1 MELLQLKYF
10 CDAAE
15 TQNFSKTAKEF
26 GVPPSN
32 ISQCIKRLETELGTK
47 LFGRCSNSI
56 VLNEKGQYFY
66 TEIADALN
74 IIERAKKEIG
84 AEAGRDEI
92 KICIMAARRIV
103 MLAVEQFMKSFPQ
116 VSIVISHKYSKNE
129 EYDLVINDDL
139 FEAEGLERKVII
151 SEEIALA
158 LQNVHRLNKREHI
171 TVDELKTENFIS
183 MNSEN
188 SLCRVT
194 KKFCDEQG
202 FAPNNV
208 IQIDDPF
215 YMRKCVEL
223 GLGVAFVPTLSWKG
237 MFDSSV
243 TLKKIIGFSRNICAY
258 RRNKYVSRVAETF
271 LDVLIDTFE
280 KEQNVK

>member
-1 MELLQLKYF
+1 MEILQLKYF

-15 TQNFSKTAKEF
+15 TQNFSKTAKKF

-47 LFGRCSNSI
+47 LFERRSNSI
-56 VLNEKGQYFY
+56 VLNEKGQHFY
-66 TEIADALN
+66 SEIARAMN
-74 IIERAKKEIG
+74 IIERAKAETVAEPEREEI
-84 AEAGRDEI
+84 R
-92 KICIMAARRIV
+92 ICIMAARWIV

-116 VSIVISHKYSKNE
+116 VSIVISHKYSENE
-129 EYDLVINDDL
+129 DYDLIINDDL
-139 FEAEGLERKVII
+139 FESNGLERRVII

-158 LQNVHRLNKREHI
+158 LQNNHILGSREHI
-171 TVDELKTENFIS
+171 VIEELKNENFIS

-194 KKFCDEQG
+194 KKFCDEHG
-202 FAPNNV
+202 FVPNNV

-223 GLGVAFVPTLSWKG
+223 GLGVAFVPMLSWRG
-237 MFDSSV
+237 MFSEAV
-243 TLKKIIGFSRNICAY
+243 TLKKIVGFSRNLCAY
-258 RRNKYVSRVAETF
+258 RRVNTYMSRTVEAF
-271 LDVLIDTFE
+271 LEALIDTFE
-280 KEQNVK
+280 QELN